1 MQPLYPNTHRTSE
14 RRIPKAKQGDEKVKN
29 IVKTKKKVLG
39 LLCSIHPLI
48 WQWMLNDF
56 PKDGEQNVK
65 VQKGSSIKD
74 IKNSM
79 DGASKQLGIP
89 KENGNRKNTFT

>member
-1 MQPLYPNTHRTSE
+1 
-14 RRIPKAKQGDEKVKN
+14 
-29 IVKTKKKVLG
+29 
-39 LLCSIHPLI
+39 
-48 WQWMLNDF
+48 MLNDF